1 MAQLPT
7 HSTKRSKAPLVTAVI
22 VGIVAI
28 VAVRLIVGAMSGD
41 DEPGPGGPGGSASAG
56 TSPDPDC
63 VALTV
68 AASSEKAA
76 LLRDLSETYEEGD
89 PEVDGQ
95 CVDVEVTSVA
105 SGGGEAALA
114 RGWDEE
120 LDGPRPDVWTPAAST
135 WVALLEQDLAAQDE
149 PTLVPEETPSI
160 ASTPLV
166 LAMPRPMAQ
175 ALGWPREPLG
185 WRDVLGLVEDPRG
198 WAAYGHPEWGRFV
211 LGKTNPNLSTSG
223 LAATVGTFFAATG
236 KSSDLTARD
245 LRNPEVRDFV
255 ETVERSVV
263 HYGDTT
269 LTYLSNLQ
277 AADERG
283 AGLGYVSAVAVEEK
297 SVLDYNAGNPT
308 GDPAT
313 LEDAE
318 PPSVPLAAVY
328 PEEGTLFSDSPW
340 VTLEADWVDEA
351 KQAASADFLEF
362 LLTEE
367 SQQVFTDAGFRTA
380 DGEPGEPI
388 TESDALIADGVE
400 VTLAPPAPAVLA
412 GIRDAWKDLRKPAR
426 VLMLLDISGSMGEP
440 VPDAGT
446 TKLELAKQAAVRAL
460 SQFAPQDEVGL
471 WAFTTD
477 LETPAGIYREVEP
490 VEPIRA
496 QRKDLADSINALI
509 PLNGTPLYAA
519 IRAAA
524 KEMNATFDPDEIN
537 AVVVL
542 TDGRNEYPADTDLT
556 GLIRELGDGSSEG
569 GLRVFSI
576 AYGEGAD
583 LETLRQISAASNAAA
598 YDATRPESIDQV
610 FTAVL
615 SNF

>member
-1 MAQLPT
+1 MA
-7 HSTKRSKAPLVTAVI
+7 KSKAPIITAAI

-28 VAVRLIVGAMSGD
+28 VAVRLIVSGSDGGSPDTDRAAARTSGD
-41 DEPGPGGPGGSASAG
+41 
-56 TSPDPDC
+56 C
-63 VALTV
+63 VSLTV

-76 LLRDLSETYEEGD
+76 LLRDLAESYEDTD
-89 PEVDGQ
+89 PEVEGR
-95 CVDVEVTSVA
+95 CVAVEVTSVA

-135 WVALLEQDLAAQDE
+135 WVRLLEQDLAAADQPD
-149 PTLVPEETPSI
+149 LVPDETPSV

-175 ALGWPREPLG
+175 ALGWPGKALG
-185 WRDVLGLVEDPRG
+185 WSDVLSLVEDPRG
-198 WAAYGHPEWGRFV
+198 WAALGHPEWGRFT

-223 LAATVGTFFAATG
+223 LAATIGSFVAATG
-236 KSSDLTARD
+236 KSSDLTERD
-245 LRNPEVRDFV
+245 LKDPRVRRFV
-255 ETVERSVV
+255 QTVERSVV

-277 AADERG
+277 RADDRG
-283 AGLGYVSAVAVEEK
+283 ASLGYVSAVAVEEK

-313 LEDAE
+313 LGDHDRPA
-318 PPSVPLAAVY
+318 VPLAAVY
-328 PEEGTLFSDSPW
+328 PKEGTLYSDSPW
-340 VTLEADWVDEA
+340 VTLDAPWVDEA
-351 KQAASADFLEF
+351 KQAASAD
-362 LLTEE
+362 LLDYLRGDEA
-367 SQQVFTDAGFRTA
+367 QKVFTDAGFRTY
-380 DGEPGEPI
+380 DGKPGEPI
-388 TESDALIADGVE
+388 TTSKDVLADGVT

-412 GIRDAWKDLRKPAR
+412 QVRSAWTQLRKPAR
-426 VLMLLDISGSMGEP
+426 VLMLLDVSGSMGEP
-440 VPDAGT
+440 VPDAGA
-446 TKLELAKQAAVRAL
+446 TKLDLAKRAAIRAM
-460 SQFAPQDEVGL
+460 SQFAPTDEVGL

-477 LETPAGIYREVEP
+477 LGGEEQIYRELEP
-490 VEPIRA
+490 VLPISR
-496 QRKDLADSINALI
+496 QRSDLRQSIQSLT

-519 IRAAA
+519 IRAAVDQMGA
-524 KEMNATFDPDEIN
+524 SLDTGKIN

-556 GLIRELGDGSSEG
+556 GLVRQLGGGSSESTS
-569 GLRVFSI
+569 LRVFTI

-583 LETLRQISAASNAAA
+583 LETLRQVSAASNAAA
-598 YDATRPESIDQV
+598 YDATRPESIDKV